1 MLSLGVSQKPVVMPH
16 YPHMLSEDIDVW
28 TEYLKAPIV
37 TIKELWYDVHVGG
50 AVIPLAGASAMER
63 RVSAGVSR
71 KRIDVICKV
80 GGGYWVVEVKPMG
93 SMLALG
99 QVISYTRMFRAEF
112 IPDGAVWPVV
122 VCYHADPDLIDDF
135 EGAGVGLIEV

>member
-1 MLSLGVSQKPVVMPH
+1 MSDLGVSMKPVVMPS
-16 YPHMLSEDIDVW
+16 YPHMLAEDIGVW
-28 TEYLKAPIV
+28 TEYLKAWIV
-37 TIKELWYDVHVGG
+37 PIKELWYDVHVGQ
-50 AVIPLAGASAMER
+50 AVILPAGAGEMELK
-63 RVSAGVSR
+63 VSAGVSR

-99 QVISYTRMFRAEF
+99 QVLSYTRMFVAEYS
-112 IPDGAVWPVV
+112 PDGQVWGVV

-135 EGAGVGLIEV
+135 ELAGVGLIEV